1 MEKNNGKI
9 AETTRS
15 ADDIPDMDYQWQG
28 DMDGYVSPEQLR
40 REIAEARYQE
50 AYETFPFVTDGT
62 DSENENE
69 FD

>member
-1 MEKNNGKI
+1 MEKNIDKI
-9 AETTRS
+9 PKTQRS
-15 ADDIPDMDYQWQG
+15 LSDIPDMDYQWQG

-50 AYETFPFVTDGT
+50 AYETFPFVTDNT
-62 DSENENE
+62 NTENETE